1 MLEVKAIDVHYG
13 QIQALFGL
21 SLSVGQGERV
31 ALVGANGAGKTTT
44 LRTISGMLAPSGGE
58 ILLEG
63 ERIDGLPAFK
73 VIERGVAHVPEGREL
88 FRDLSVIDNLRLG
101 HWTRGKGRG
110 SGFKRRADE
119 VMDQFP
125 ILRERSHQAAGT
137 LSGGEQQML
146 GFARALMS
154 EPKLLVIDEMSLG
167 LAPKIVAQLFEIVE
181 AVHALGTSVLIV
193 EQFVHMALEHT
204 DRAYALAKGKVV
216 LEGPSQQIAES
227 PELHEVYLGG
237 AEGDV
242 AHSPS
247 DSSVSSGN
255 GNSAPASGVGSAVAV
270 APDGADRKG
279 GAS

>member
-1 MLEVKAIDVHYG
+1 
-13 QIQALFGL
+13 
-21 SLSVGQGERV
+21 
-31 ALVGANGAGKTTT
+31 
-44 LRTISGMLAPSGGE
+44 
-58 ILLEG
+58 
-63 ERIDGLPAFK
+63 
-73 VIERGVAHVPEGREL
+73 
-88 FRDLSVIDNLRLG
+88 
-101 HWTRGKGRG
+101 
-110 SGFKRRADE
+110 
-119 VMDQFP
+119 
-125 ILRERSHQAAGT
+125 
-137 LSGGEQQML
+137 ML

-255 GNSAPASGVGSAVAV
+255 GNSAPESGVGSAVAV